1 MNFDRSSNPA
11 FRSEYF
17 QSTAAAGQVM
27 TIQGTINKIGFLMLL
42 LVASGS
48 FTWKMALEQNMATVQ
63 SLMYLGI
70 FGGLITALFTTFS
83 PRNARF
89 SAPIYAV
96 FEGLALGGISGLI
109 HLSEKSQALA
119 KNEFALGIV
128 SSAILLTLATL
139 FGMLFLYKT
148 GIVKPTERFKAG
160 VMSATM
166 GVCFAYLF
174 SFILSMFGLASPI
187 HATGGVGIIIS
198 LVVVVIAALN
208 LILDFD
214 MIVKGADS
222 GAPEHMEWYGAFGL
236 LVTLVWLYLE
246 LLRLL
251 AAFQRRD

>member
-42 LVASGS
+42 LIASGS
-48 FTWKMALEQNMATVQ
+48 FTWKMALEGVASLQ
-63 SLMYLGI
+63 SMMYLGI
-70 FGGLITALFTTFS
+70 FGGLITALFTVFS

-96 FEGLALGGISGLI
+96 FEGLALGGISGLF
-109 HLSEKSQALA
+109 HMAYQ
-119 KNEFALGIV
+119 GIV
-128 SSAILLTLATL
+128 LNAVMLTLATL

-148 GIVKPTERFKAG
+148 EIVKPTERFKAG

-208 LILDFD
+208 LIIDFD
-214 MIVKGADS
+214 MIVKGASS

>member
-27 TIQGTINKIGFLMLL
+27 TVQGTINKIGFLMLL
-42 LVASGS
+42 LIASGS
-48 FTWKMALEQNMATVQ
+48 FTWKMALEGVASLQ
-63 SLMYLGI
+63 SMMYLGI

-83 PRNARF
+83 PQNARF

-96 FEGLALGGISGLI
+96 FEGLALGGLSGLF
-109 HLSEKSQALA
+109 HMAYH
-119 KNEFALGIV
+119 GIV
-128 SSAILLTLATL
+128 LNAVMLTLATL

-148 GIVKPTERFKAG
+148 EIVKPTERFKAG

-214 MIVKGADS
+214 MIVKGANS

-251 AAFQRRD
+251 ASLQRRD

>member
-1 MNFDRSSNPA
+1 MSFDRSSNPA

-27 TIQGTINKIGFLMLL
+27 TVQGTINKIAFLMLL
-42 LVASGS
+42 LIASGS
-48 FTWKMALEQNMATVQ
+48 FTWKMALEQNMAAVQ

-70 FGGLITALFTTFS
+70 FGGLITALFTVFS

-96 FEGLALGGISGLI
+96 FEGLALGGLSGFFNM
-109 HLSEKSQALA
+109 AYP
-119 KNEFALGIV
+119 GIV
-128 SSAILLTLATL
+128 FNAVMLTLATL

-148 GIVKPTERFKAG
+148 EIVKPTERFKAG

-251 AAFQRRD
+251 ASLQRRD

>member
-42 LVASGS
+42 LIASGS
-48 FTWKMALEQNMATVQ
+48 FTWKMALEGVASLQ
-63 SLMYLGI
+63 SMMYLGI
-70 FGGLITALFTTFS
+70 FGGLITALFTVFS

-96 FEGLALGGISGLI
+96 FEGLALGGISGLF
-109 HLSEKSQALA
+109 HMAYQ
-119 KNEFALGIV
+119 GIV
-128 SSAILLTLATL
+128 LNAVMLTLATL

-148 GIVKPTERFKAG
+148 EIVNPTERFKAG

-214 MIVKGADS
+214 MIVKGANS

>member
-27 TIQGTINKIGFLMLL
+27 TVQGTINKIGFLMLL
-42 LVASGS
+42 LIASGS
-48 FTWKMALEQNMATVQ
+48 FTWKMALEGVASLQ
-63 SLMYLGI
+63 SMMYLGI
-70 FGGLITALFTTFS
+70 FGGLITALFTVFS

-96 FEGLALGGISGLI
+96 FEGLALGGISGLF
-109 HLSEKSQALA
+109 HMAYQ
-119 KNEFALGIV
+119 GIV
-128 SSAILLTLATL
+128 LNAVMLTLATL

-148 GIVKPTERFKAG
+148 EIVKPTERFKAG

-208 LILDFD
+208 LIIDFD
-214 MIVKGADS
+214 MIVKGASS

-251 AAFQRRD
+251 AIMQRRD

>member
-42 LVASGS
+42 LIASGS
-48 FTWKMALEQNMATVQ
+48 FTWKMALEGVASLQ
-63 SLMYLGI
+63 SMMYLGI
-70 FGGLITALFTTFS
+70 FGGLITALFTVFS

-96 FEGLALGGISGLI
+96 FEGLALGGISGLF
-109 HLSEKSQALA
+109 HMAYQ
-119 KNEFALGIV
+119 GIV
-128 SSAILLTLATL
+128 LNAVMLTLATL

-148 GIVKPTERFKAG
+148 EIVKPTERFKAG

-208 LILDFD
+208 LIIDFD
-214 MIVKGADS
+214 MIVKGAS
-222 GAPEHMEWYGAFGL
+222 GGAPEHMEWYGAFGL

>member
-42 LVASGS
+42 LIASGS
-48 FTWKMALEQNMATVQ
+48 FTWKMALEGVASLQ
-63 SLMYLGI
+63 SMMYLGI
-70 FGGLITALFTTFS
+70 FGGLITALFTVFS

-96 FEGLALGGISGLI
+96 FEGLALGGISGLF
-109 HLSEKSQALA
+109 HMAYH
-119 KNEFALGIV
+119 GIV
-128 SSAILLTLATL
+128 LNAVMLTLATL

-148 GIVKPTERFKAG
+148 EIVKPTERFKAG

-208 LILDFD
+208 LIIDFD
-214 MIVKGADS
+214 MIVKGASS

>member
-48 FTWKMALEQNMATVQ
+48 FTWKMALEGVASLQ
-63 SLMYLGI
+63 SMMYLGI
-70 FGGLITALFTTFS
+70 FGGLITALFTVFS

-96 FEGLALGGISGLI
+96 FEGLALGGISGLF
-109 HLSEKSQALA
+109 HMAYQ
-119 KNEFALGIV
+119 GIV
-128 SSAILLTLATL
+128 LNAVMLTLATL

-148 GIVKPTERFKAG
+148 EIVKPTERFKAG

>member
-1 MNFDRSSNPA
+1 MSFDRSSNPA

-27 TIQGTINKIGFLMLL
+27 TVQGTINKIGFLMLL
-42 LVASGS
+42 LIASGS
-48 FTWKMALEQNMATVQ
+48 FTWKMALEGVASLQ
-63 SLMYLGI
+63 SMMYLGI

-83 PRNARF
+83 PQNARF

-96 FEGLALGGISGLI
+96 FEGLALGGISGLF
-109 HLSEKSQALA
+109 HMAYH
-119 KNEFALGIV
+119 GIV
-128 SSAILLTLATL
+128 LNAVMLTLATL

-148 GIVKPTERFKAG
+148 EIVKPTERFKAG

-208 LILDFD
+208 LIIDFD
-214 MIVKGADS
+214 MIVKGASS

-251 AAFQRRD
+251 AALQRRD

>member
-1 MNFDRSSNPA
+1 
-11 FRSEYF
+11 
-17 QSTAAAGQVM
+17 M

-42 LVASGS
+42 LIASGS
-48 FTWKMALEQNMATVQ
+48 FTWKMALEGVASLQ
-63 SLMYLGI
+63 SMMYLGI
-70 FGGLITALFTTFS
+70 FGGLITALFTVFS

-96 FEGLALGGISGLI
+96 FEGLALGGISGLF
-109 HLSEKSQALA
+109 HMAYQ
-119 KNEFALGIV
+119 GIV
-128 SSAILLTLATL
+128 LNAVMLTLATL

-148 GIVKPTERFKAG
+148 EIVKPTERFKAG

-208 LILDFD
+208 LIIDFD
-214 MIVKGADS
+214 MIVKGASS

>member
-42 LVASGS
+42 LIASGS
-48 FTWKMALEQNMATVQ
+48 FTWKMALEGVASLQ
-63 SLMYLGI
+63 SMMYLGI
-70 FGGLITALFTTFS
+70 FGGLITALFTVFS

-96 FEGLALGGISGLI
+96 FEGLALGGISGLF
-109 HLSEKSQALA
+109 HMAYQ
-119 KNEFALGIV
+119 GIV
-128 SSAILLTLATL
+128 LNAVMLTLATL

-148 GIVKPTERFKAG
+148 EIVKPTERFKAG

-214 MIVKGADS
+214 MIVKGASS

>member
-1 MNFDRSSNPA
+1 MSFDRSSNPA

-27 TIQGTINKIGFLMLL
+27 TVQGTINKIAFLMLL
-42 LVASGS
+42 LIASGS
-48 FTWKMALEQNMATVQ
+48 FTWKMALEGVASLQ
-63 SLMYLGI
+63 SMMYLGI
-70 FGGLITALFTTFS
+70 FGGLITALFTVFS

-96 FEGLALGGISGLI
+96 FEGLALGGISGLF
-109 HLSEKSQALA
+109 HLAYQ
-119 KNEFALGIV
+119 GIV
-128 SSAILLTLATL
+128 LNAVMLTLATM

-214 MIVKGADS
+214 MIVKGAES

-251 AAFQRRD
+251 AAMQRRD

>member
-42 LVASGS
+42 LIASGS
-48 FTWKMALEQNMATVQ
+48 FTWKMALEQNMPAVQ

-70 FGGLITALFTTFS
+70 FGGLITALFTVFS

-96 FEGLALGGISGLI
+96 FEGLALGGLSGL
-109 HLSEKSQALA
+109 SNLA
-119 KNEFALGIV
+119 YPGIV
-128 SSAILLTLATL
+128 FNAVMLTLATL

-148 GIVKPTERFKAG
+148 EIVKPTERFKAG

-208 LILDFD
+208 LIIDFD
-214 MIVKGADS
+214 MIVKGASS

>member
-48 FTWKMALEQNMATVQ
+48 FTWKMALEGVASLQ
-63 SLMYLGI
+63 SMMYLGI
-70 FGGLITALFTTFS
+70 FGGLITALFTVFS

-96 FEGLALGGISGLI
+96 FEGLALGGISGLF
-109 HLSEKSQALA
+109 HMAYQ
-119 KNEFALGIV
+119 GIV
-128 SSAILLTLATL
+128 LNAVMLTLATL

-148 GIVKPTERFKAG
+148 EIVKPTERFKAG

-198 LVVVVIAALN
+198 LVVVVIAAIN

-251 AAFQRRD
+251 AAMQRRD

>member
-27 TIQGTINKIGFLMLL
+27 TVQGTINKIGFLMLL

-48 FTWKMALEQNMATVQ
+48 FTWKMALEGVASLQ
-63 SLMYLGI
+63 SMMYLGI
-70 FGGLITALFTTFS
+70 FGGLITALFTVFS

-96 FEGLALGGISGLI
+96 FEGLALGGISGLF
-109 HLSEKSQALA
+109 HMAYQ
-119 KNEFALGIV
+119 GIV
-128 SSAILLTLATL
+128 LNAVMLTLATL

-148 GIVKPTERFKAG
+148 EIVKPTERFKAG

-208 LILDFD
+208 LIIDFD
-214 MIVKGADS
+214 MIVKGASS

>member
-48 FTWKMALEQNMATVQ
+48 FTWKMALEGVASLQ
-63 SLMYLGI
+63 SMMYLGI
-70 FGGLITALFTTFS
+70 FGGLITALFTVFS

-96 FEGLALGGISGLI
+96 FEGLALGGISGLF
-109 HLSEKSQALA
+109 HMAYQ
-119 KNEFALGIV
+119 GIV
-128 SSAILLTLATL
+128 LNAVMLTLATL

-148 GIVKPTERFKAG
+148 EIVKPTERFKAG

-251 AAFQRRD
+251 AAMQRRD

>member
-1 MNFDRSSNPA
+1 MNLDRSSNPA

-42 LVASGS
+42 LIASGS
-48 FTWKMALEQNMATVQ
+48 FTWKMALEGVASLQ
-63 SLMYLGI
+63 SMMYLGI
-70 FGGLITALFTTFS
+70 FGGLITALITVFS

-89 SAPIYAV
+89 SAPVYAV
-96 FEGLALGGISGLI
+96 FEGLALGGISGLF
-109 HLSEKSQALA
+109 HLAYK
-119 KNEFALGIV
+119 GIV
-128 SSAILLTLATL
+128 LNAVMLTLATL

-174 SFILSMFGLASPI
+174 SFILGMFGLASPI
-187 HATGGVGIIIS
+187 HATGSVGIIIS

-208 LILDFD
+208 LIIDFD

>member
-42 LVASGS
+42 LIASGS
-48 FTWKMALEQNMATVQ
+48 FTWKMALEGVASLQ
-63 SLMYLGI
+63 SMMYLGI
-70 FGGLITALFTTFS
+70 FGGLITALFTVFS

-96 FEGLALGGISGLI
+96 FEGLALGGISGLF
-109 HLSEKSQALA
+109 HMAYQ
-119 KNEFALGIV
+119 GIV
-128 SSAILLTLATL
+128 LNAVMLTLATL

-148 GIVKPTERFKAG
+148 EIVKPTERFKAG

>member
-27 TIQGTINKIGFLMLL
+27 TVQGTINKIGFLMLL
-42 LVASGS
+42 LIASGS
-48 FTWKMALEQNMATVQ
+48 FTWKMALEGVASLQ
-63 SLMYLGI
+63 SMMYLGI

-83 PRNARF
+83 PQNARF

-96 FEGLALGGISGLI
+96 FEGLALGGISGLF
-109 HLSEKSQALA
+109 HMAYH
-119 KNEFALGIV
+119 GIV
-128 SSAILLTLATL
+128 LNAVMLTLATL

-148 GIVKPTERFKAG
+148 EIVKPTERFKAG

-166 GVCFAYLF
+166 GICFAYLF

-214 MIVKGADS
+214 MIVKGANS

-251 AAFQRRD
+251 ASLQRRD

>member
-27 TIQGTINKIGFLMLL
+27 TVQGTINKIGFLMLL
-42 LVASGS
+42 LIASGS
-48 FTWKMALEQNMATVQ
+48 FTWKMALEQNMPAVQ

-96 FEGLALGGISGLI
+96 FEGLALGGLSGFFNM
-109 HLSEKSQALA
+109 AYP
-119 KNEFALGIV
+119 GIV
-128 SSAILLTLATL
+128 FNAVMLTLATL

-148 GIVKPTERFKAG
+148 EIVKPTERFKAG

-166 GVCFAYLF
+166 GICFAYLF

-214 MIVKGADS
+214 MIVKGANS

-251 AAFQRRD
+251 ASLQRRD

>member
-42 LVASGS
+42 LIASGS
-48 FTWKMALEQNMATVQ
+48 FTWKMALEGVASLQ
-63 SLMYLGI
+63 SMMYLGI
-70 FGGLITALFTTFS
+70 FGGLITALFTVFS

-96 FEGLALGGISGLI
+96 FEGLALGGISGLF
-109 HLSEKSQALA
+109 HMAYQ
-119 KNEFALGIV
+119 GIV
-128 SSAILLTLATL
+128 LNAVMLTLATL

-148 GIVKPTERFKAG
+148 EIVKPTERFKAG

-208 LILDFD
+208 LIIDFD
-214 MIVKGADS
+214 MIVKGASS
-222 GAPEHMEWYGAFGL
+222 GAPEHMEWDGAFGL

>member
-27 TIQGTINKIGFLMLL
+27 TVQGTINKIGFLMLL
-42 LVASGS
+42 LIASGS
-48 FTWKMALEQNMATVQ
+48 FTWKMALEGVASLQ
-63 SLMYLGI
+63 SMMYLGI
-70 FGGLITALFTTFS
+70 FGGLITALFTVFS

-96 FEGLALGGISGLI
+96 FEGLALGGISGLF
-109 HLSEKSQALA
+109 HMAYQ
-119 KNEFALGIV
+119 GIV
-128 SSAILLTLATL
+128 LNAVMLTLATL

-148 GIVKPTERFKAG
+148 EIVKPTERFKAG

-214 MIVKGADS
+214 MIVKGANS

-251 AAFQRRD
+251 AAMQRRD

>member
-27 TIQGTINKIGFLMLL
+27 TVQGTINKIGFLMLL
-42 LVASGS
+42 LIASGS
-48 FTWKMALEQNMATVQ
+48 FTWKMAMQADPTVQ
-63 SLMYLGI
+63 SLIYLGI
-70 FGGLITALFTTFS
+70 FGGLITALITTFS
-83 PRNARF
+83 PKSARF
-89 SAPIYAV
+89 SAPVYAV
-96 FEGLALGGISGLI
+96 FEGLALGGISAFFGMAY
-109 HLSEKSQALA
+109 K
-119 KNEFALGIV
+119 GIIQNAV
-128 SSAILLTLATL
+128 LLTLATL

-148 GIVKPTERFKAG
+148 EIVKPTERFKAG

-214 MIVKGADS
+214 MIVKGANS

-251 AAFQRRD
+251 AAMQRRD

>member
-27 TIQGTINKIGFLMLL
+27 TVQGTINKIGFLMLL
-42 LVASGS
+42 LIASGS
-48 FTWKMALEQNMATVQ
+48 FTWKMALEGVASLQ
-63 SLMYLGI
+63 SMMYLGI

-83 PRNARF
+83 PQNARF

-96 FEGLALGGISGLI
+96 FEGLALGGLSGLF
-109 HLSEKSQALA
+109 HMAYH
-119 KNEFALGIV
+119 GIV
-128 SSAILLTLATL
+128 LNAVMLTLATL

-148 GIVKPTERFKAG
+148 EIVKPTERFKAG

-214 MIVKGADS
+214 MIVKGANS

-251 AAFQRRD
+251 AAMQRRD

>member
-1 MNFDRSSNPA
+1 MSFDRSSNPA

-27 TIQGTINKIGFLMLL
+27 TVQGTINKIAFLMLL
-42 LVASGS
+42 LIASGS
-48 FTWKMALEQNMATVQ
+48 FTWKMALEGVASLQ
-63 SLMYLGI
+63 SMMYLGI
-70 FGGLITALFTTFS
+70 FGGLITALFTVFS

-96 FEGLALGGISGLI
+96 FEGLALGGISGLF
-109 HLSEKSQALA
+109 HLAYH
-119 KNEFALGIV
+119 GIV
-128 SSAILLTLATL
+128 LNAVMLTLATM

-214 MIVKGADS
+214 MIVKGAES

-251 AAFQRRD
+251 AAMQRRD

>member
-27 TIQGTINKIGFLMLL
+27 TVQGTINKIGFLMLL
-42 LVASGS
+42 LIASGS
-48 FTWKMALEQNMATVQ
+48 FTWKMALEGVASLQ
-63 SLMYLGI
+63 SMMYLGI
-70 FGGLITALFTTFS
+70 FGGLITALFTVFS

-96 FEGLALGGISGLI
+96 FEGLALGGISGLF
-109 HLSEKSQALA
+109 HMAYQ
-119 KNEFALGIV
+119 GIV
-128 SSAILLTLATL
+128 LNAVMLTLATL

-148 GIVKPTERFKAG
+148 EIVKPTERFKAG

-208 LILDFD
+208 LIIDFD
-214 MIVKGADS
+214 MIVKGASS